1 MEFIARFITN
11 NNVNLKLG
19 TIFYSLLVQFHYSE
33 SLVKK
38 EVFGIAI
45 HSL

>member
-11 NNVNLKLG
+11 NNVKLKLG
-19 TIFYSLLVQFHYSE
+19 TIFYSLWVQFHFSG
-33 SLVKK
+33 SFDKK